1 LSTPAFTL
9 SASGENAASP
19 PVTAGALLTSA
30 GASDPD
36 GAAVPSGIAIIG
48 SSGPGTWQWLNGAIW
63 TAVPTTLSSASALL
77 LASTTQLR
85 FMPTGNLPAN
95 TNGTATLTFLA
106 WDQTQ
111 GAAGKT
117 FAITATG
124 GATAFS
130 ATSAMASMR
139 INFVNHAP
147 AWTSGATASFTPV
160 LADSAA
166 NPNPSPPGDTVTS
179 VFAGAFSDADPAT
192 MVGIAVVGLTGTADG
207 TWQFNTGSGW
217 NNFPT
222 AAGASTNGAAL
233 LLSGSDLIRFLPNT
247 VFSGTVSLSLRAWD
261 GSTGTDGGTILLS
274 TLGTGGATAF
284 STTTL
289 TATCLVKS
297 APTLT

>member
-1 LSTPAFTL
+1 
-9 SASGENAASP
+9 
-19 PVTAGALLTSA
+19 
-30 GASDPD
+30 
-36 GAAVPSGIAIIG
+36 
-48 SSGPGTWQWLNGAIW
+48 
-63 TAVPTTLSSASALL
+63 
-77 LASTTQLR
+77 
-85 FMPTGNLPAN
+85 MP
-95 TNGTATLTFLA
+95 
-106 WDQTQ
+106 
-111 GAAGKT
+111 
-117 FAITATG
+117 
-124 GATAFS
+124 
-130 ATSAMASMR
+130 

-147 AWTSGATASFTPV
+147 TWTSGATASFTPV
-160 LADSAA
+160 LAYSAS
-166 NPNPSPPGDTVTS
+166 NPSPAGDTVAS

-192 MVGIAVVGLTGTADG
+192 TVGIAVVGLTGTADG

-222 AAGASTNGAAL
+222 AVGASTNGAAL